1 MFVYLCQLAETARCI
16 EVTTLLLRLDGYMY
30 GSLKGHLSLTWKIGV
45 CFVENRSLFSK
56 NRSLNSKIGV
66 CFKKMGDGK
75 WESVFENV
83 SLKMGVFFFIL
94 NHLIL
99 AAIYLSISVNWVIHI
114 RGTQRRYSSKPLK
127 HSIVERILV

>member
-56 NRSLNSKIGV
+56 YWIGKSNFALKKIT
-66 CFKKMGDGK
+66 
-75 WESVFENV
+75 E
-83 SLKMGVFFFIL
+83 
-94 NHLIL
+94 
-99 AAIYLSISVNWVIHI
+99 
-114 RGTQRRYSSKPLK
+114 
-127 HSIVERILV
+127 